1 MNHILIVATQD
12 LVKKNERMNGEISS
26 LKLKIDD
33 LNTELRQTKMEHDI
47 KESEQLQTLMADNK
61 RLVKDFKGLLIIL
74 KWNLLSNNLTFVA
87 LFLDYS

>member
-74 KWNLLSNNLTFVA
+74 KWNSLSNNLTFVA